1 VSAPRSAAI
10 DPEEALTDL
19 LGLDPALQRERYYG
33 ERAIFYNPGR
43 AAPLGAIFAA
53 ITDHDGPNDRSSRL
67 SRADVDGF
75 AFGISP
81 GTFARRFGEV
91 PPRPSKGET
100 VALPGYDLDRVGEL
114 TPHPVYAW
122 NSWVQILAPTR
133 AELESLQP
141 LLAESLDL
149 ARIKWRRRRA
159 G

>member
-1 VSAPRSAAI
+1 VPPPRSGAI
-10 DPEEALTDL
+10 DPEEILSDL
-19 LGLDPALQRERYYG
+19 LGLDTALQRERYYG

-43 AAPLGAIFAA
+43 AARLGGIVAGIQ
-53 ITDHDGPNDRSSRL
+53 DHNDPNDRSSRL
-67 SRADVDGF
+67 WRADGYRF

-91 PPRPSKGET
+91 PPRPPKGET
-100 VALPGYDLDRVGEL
+100 VALPGHDLDRVGEL

-149 ARIKWRRRRA
+149 ARIKWRRRGA